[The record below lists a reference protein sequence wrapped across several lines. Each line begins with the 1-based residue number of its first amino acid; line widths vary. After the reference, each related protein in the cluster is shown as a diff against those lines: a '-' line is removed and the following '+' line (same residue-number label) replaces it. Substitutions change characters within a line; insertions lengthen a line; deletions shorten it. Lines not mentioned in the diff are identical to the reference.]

1 MVQQITETRELSN
14 LINQSLT
21 LIEKIKSHPQFKLVE
36 YSPDLTLG
44 DAQQALIELQSEL
57 PINYSSNVKNT
68 SRESLNFFTLED
80 FTS

>member
-1 MVQQITETRELSN
+1 MTETRELSK

-21 LIEKIKSHPQFKLVE
+21 LIEKIKNHPQFKTLN
-36 YSPDLTLG
+36 YQPDITLG

-57 PINYSSNVKNT
+57 CNPQGEPINI
-68 SRESLNFFTLED
+68 FALEG

>member
-1 MVQQITETRELSN
+1 MVQQITETRDLSK

-36 YSPDLTLG
+36 YSPDVTLG

-57 PINYSSNVKNT
+57 RNPQGEPINI
-68 SRESLNFFTLED
+68 FALEG

>member
-1 MVQQITETRELSN
+1 MVQQITETKELSK
-14 LINQSLT
+14 LISQSLT

-57 PINYSSNVKNT
+57 PIYPTSKVKNN
-68 SRESLNFFTLED
+68 SGEALNVFALEG

>member
-1 MVQQITETRELSN
+1 MVQQMTQTRELSN

-57 PINYSSNVKNT
+57 RNPQGEPINI
-68 SRESLNFFTLED
+68 FALEG
-80 FTS
+80 FKQ